1 MDWSENL
8 QHFSNFLLFKF
19 PQAPY
24 FLMLIGL
31 SISLL
36 CGLSFAITLQKRVQD
51 WIGNHS
57 PAALPRWGKL
67 QLLVPFIGTVIGVG
81 IAFAS
86 MLEIFGL
93 PTVPSYFLSFLS
105 TSLVATWVWGEI
117 GKLLGRRLLRSYL
130 AKSATWSH
138 QR

>member
-8 QHFSNFLLFKF
+8 QHFQDFLRFKF
-19 PQAPY
+19 PQPPY
-24 FLMLIGL
+24 FFMLIGL

-36 CGLSFAITLQKRVQD
+36 CGLPFAITLQKRVQD
-51 WIGNHS
+51 WIENHS
-57 PAALPRWGKL
+57 PTALPRWAKL
-67 QLLVPFIGTVIGVG
+67 QLLVPFIGTAIGVG

-93 PTVPSYFLSFLS
+93 PTVPSYLLSLLG
-105 TSLVATWVWGEI
+105 TTLVAAWVWGEI